1 MVTAFPPRWSKI
13 TSPDNVPKGTHAKAE
28 AALDTSDVYGK
39 VFSAMT
45 KYASITSPTDLVCL
59 IFDKCSA
66 LFHPSRDEVDVTV
79 DYLDV
84 FAISIGV
91 LV

>member
-1 MVTAFPPRWSKI
+1 VTAFPPRWSEI
-13 TSPDNVPKGTHAKAE
+13 TPSNNVPQGTQAKAE
-28 AALDTSDVYGK
+28 AELDTANLYGK

-45 KYASITSPTDLVCL
+45 KSASIGSPEDLVCL
-59 IFDKCSA
+59 IIDKCSA
-66 LFHPSRDEVDVTV
+66 LFHPSRDEFDVKI

-91 LV
+91 MV